1 MAEPVTQ
8 YANEVISGKIV
19 AGKLVKLACKRHVN
33 DLKRQGTKNFPYV
46 FDESKAQ
53 RIFKY
58 FGYLKHVEGELA
70 GEYIQIVDFQQF
82 ILGSIFGW
90 VHKTTGRRRFRK
102 AYVGL
107 GRKNTKSTIL
117 GGVGSYMT
125 GFDGEYGA
133 QVYATATKKDQA
145 KIVWKIAKRMIKT
158 SSDLKKRFRIRDSV
172 SEIYHEKTESIFWPL
187 SKDVD
192 SIDGFNPHLGIID
205 EYHAHKTSEMYDVL
219 VSGMG
224 QRTQPLLF
232 IITTAGFNLSSPCYA
247 EYQYC
252 RKILEGTLENDEY
265 FIYIAELDEDDDIK
279 KPRNWYK
286 ANPILYS
293 TPRMMDYLKGELRAA
308 LDDPRKMRNFLTK
321 NMNKWVDHRECG
333 YMEMQ
338 KWNACGVDI
347 LPDLTGREC
356 YVGVDLSS
364 KIDLT
369 SVTFEFPYDENYIIK
384 SHSFMP
390 EETVERKRK
399 TDKVPYEMWIKDE
412 WITTTPGGAVDY
424 RFVKQYILDTVAEKG
439 WTIKEICV
447 DSWGFGQIGNDLID
461 EGYTPI
467 EIVQG
472 MKTLSEPT
480 KDFRDMVYN
489 RRVIHDKNPVLTW
502 AMSNAVTRED
512 HNCNFMLDKKKS
524 VERIDPVAATM
535 NAHVRAM
542 LNIDN
547 TSVYETR
554 GVLSV

>member
-1 MAEPVTQ
+1 MRPP
-8 YANEVISGKIV
+8 
-19 AGKLVKLACKRHVN
+19 R
-33 DLKRQGTKNFPYV
+33 
-46 FDESKAQ
+46 
-53 RIFKY
+53 
-58 FGYLKHVEGELA
+58 
-70 GEYIQIVDFQQF
+70 
-82 ILGSIFGW
+82 
-90 VHKTTGRRRFRK
+90 
-102 AYVGL
+102 
-107 GRKNTKSTIL
+107 
-117 GGVGSYMT
+117 
-125 GFDGEYGA
+125 
-133 QVYATATKKDQA
+133 
-145 KIVWKIAKRMIKT
+145 KRMIKT
-158 SSDLKKRFRIRDSV
+158 STDLRKRFRIRDSV

-232 IITTAGFNLSSPCYA
+232 IITTSGFNLSSPCYA

-286 ANPILYS
+286 SNPILYS

-333 YMEMQ
+333 YMEMER
-338 KWNACGVDI
+338 WNACGVDI

-369 SVTFEFPYDENYIIK
+369 SVTFEFPFDENYIIK

-399 TDKVPYEMWIKDE
+399 TDKVPYEMWIKDG
-412 WITTTPGGAVDY
+412 WITATPGGAVDY
-424 RFVKQYILDTVAEKG
+424 RFVKQYILDTAAEKG
-439 WTIKEICV
+439 WQIKEICV

-524 VERIDPVAATM
+524 VERIDPAAATM

-542 LNIDN
+542 LNEDN
-547 TSVYETR
+547 SCIYDKR
-554 GVLSV
+554 GLISLG